1 MDLSKRSEPAAQIK
15 VIFAKIIYFN
25 ISNIK
30 RHINTAILDI
40 IRLNAGWSVNTSKRT
55 HKKDIQL
62 TDTELLEIQKVL
74 QRSEAL
80 ERNERE
86 RVL

>member
-1 MDLSKRSEPAAQIK
+1 MDLSKRSKPAAQIK
-15 VIFAKIIYFN
+15 VIFAKITYQYKHHVN
-25 ISNIK
+25 S
-30 RHINTAILDI
+30 AILEI

-55 HKKDIQL
+55 HKKDLQL

>member
-1 MDLSKRSEPAAQIK
+1 M
-15 VIFAKIIYFN
+15 
-25 ISNIK
+25 
-30 RHINTAILDI
+30 
-40 IRLNAGWSVNTSKRT
+40 NAGWSIHTGKRT

-62 TDTELLEIQKVL
+62 TENELLEIQKVL

-80 ERNERE
+80 ERNEKE